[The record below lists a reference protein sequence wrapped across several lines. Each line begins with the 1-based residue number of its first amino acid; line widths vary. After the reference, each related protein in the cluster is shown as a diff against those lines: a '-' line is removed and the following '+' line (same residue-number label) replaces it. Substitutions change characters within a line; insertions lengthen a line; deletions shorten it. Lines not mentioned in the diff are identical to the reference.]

1 MKGTELFRI
10 VTYMQKR
17 IIDKLTVRW
26 AKVEMLEKYW
36 DWLLDNLFKREK
48 RKCNSEVHELL
59 NNIF

>member
-1 MKGTELFRI
+1 
-10 VTYMQKR
+10 MQKR